1 MNSKNEKE
9 KTLKT
14 LRNELQNAHS
24 EDDIRA
30 VFFTFLE
37 RKDITSKDIEKT
49 LENIP
54 FPKEID
60 LPEEEQFLLIR
71 K

>member
-9 KTLKT
+9 ETLKT
-14 LRNELQNAHS
+14 LRDELQNAHS
-24 EDDIRA
+24 EDDVRA
-30 VFFTFLE
+30 VFFTLMM

-49 LENIP
+49 IENIP

-60 LPEEEQFLLIR
+60 FEETEEETIKR